1 MRIVIKGF
9 DWLTSLLRA
18 GRDIGWEAEHRH
30 QLHRKA
36 QESGGKGSQVY
47 PADWTSAGLKRKR
60 ACSYFYFCK
69 PLGRTPVHS
78 KSSRLGDVNAQLLR
92 KVYPPGE

>member
-47 PADWTSAGLKRKR
+47 PADWNSAEL
-60 ACSYFYFCK
+60 
-69 PLGRTPVHS
+69 
-78 KSSRLGDVNAQLLR
+78 
-92 KVYPPGE
+92 